1 VPPARILIVD
11 DEEDIADLLGEG
23 LIEAGYEVTLA
34 ASGQAALDLAPG
46 VRPDVVNLDMSM
58 PGLSGLEVLT
68 ALHRETPRLPVIMIS
83 GRSSGPPPHEA
94 FAAIEKPFD
103 LDALKPIVAA
113 AVEQGRTPRR

>member
-11 DEEDIADLLGEG
+11 DEEDIADLLGEC
-23 LIEAGYEVTLA
+23 LIDAGYEVTLA
-34 ASGQAALDLAPG
+34 ASGQAALDLVPG
-46 VRPDVVNLDMSM
+46 LGPDVVILDMSM

-68 ALHRETPRLPVIMIS
+68 ALHHETPCLPVIMIS

-103 LDALKPIVAA
+103 LDALMPIVAA
-113 AVEQGRTPRR
+113 AVEQGRTSRR

>member
-1 VPPARILIVD
+1 VWILIVD
-11 DEEDIADLLGEG
+11 DEEDIADLLGEC
-23 LIEAGYEVTLA
+23 LIDAGYEVTLA

-46 VRPDVVNLDMSM
+46 LRPDVVILDMSM

-68 ALHRETPRLPVIMIS
+68 ALHHETPRLPVIMIS

-103 LDALKPIVAA
+103 LDALMPIVAA
-113 AVEQGRTPRR
+113 VVEQGRTSRR